1 MLGQNRKRKYS
12 SISFDGETVSHTP
25 SAVEEPTI
33 DEIESDLNETEDTVE
48 ETASEVAADRKETEP
63 QKSVEPRTEELKADI
78 SVDETRHRDDGS
90 NLAKTIRSKIDL
102 ENERKVKQILRL
114 EQSHEL
120 DYSSLL
126 SAFVNL
132 FDNFNK
138 LRNEYGTFRKSV
150 NDQRRIAAYNGQHG
164 FAPSWN

>member
-1 MLGQNRKRKYS
+1 MLGQNRKRRYS
-12 SISFDGETVSHTP
+12 SISFDGETVSQQP
-25 SAVEEPTI
+25 SAAEEPTI
-33 DEIESDLNETEDTVE
+33 DEIESDLNETEDAVE
-48 ETASEVAADRKETEP
+48 DTASEVAEVGKDAEP
-63 QKSVEPRTEELKADI
+63 QKRVEPRKEELKADI
-78 SVDETRHRDDGS
+78 SVDDTRPRDDGS
-90 NLAKTIRSKIDL
+90 NLAKTIKSKIDL

-138 LRNEYGTFRKSV
+138 LRTEYGMFRKSMSE
-150 NDQRRIAAYNGQHG
+150 QRRIVAYNGQHG